1 MAKLAGEKSG
11 LSRVWAWL
19 NKDRSGPSFGAAK
32 DKQFFL
38 ENLSLLTGSGL
49 GVAQS
54 LEAIEFEMKTRHM
67 REITAVMRRNLESGY
82 PLWHALEIANL
93 FPTYTIAL
101 LKIGEESGRLSEN
114 LKIIGN
120 QQAKETTFKSQLR
133 AAMMYPLFVLMLT
146 LVIGI
151 GIAWFIL
158 PKLANVFSSINAKL
172 PLITRVVLKL
182 GEILQN
188 YGWLIIPLS
197 LLVGGLCFYLLFLNR
212 KTNYLGK
219 NFLCRLPGI
228 GRLIQELEVARFGY
242 LLGTLLDAGIQ
253 VTQALDSLEKA
264 TAFPHYQA
272 LYSHLRRQIDQGDS
286 FKTGLASFSASG
298 RLIPRPIQQLVVA
311 GEQSGS
317 LTDILGQIS
326 RAYEA
331 KVEITTKNL
340 TVILEPI
347 LLLIVWLGVLG
358 VALSVILPVYGL
370 IGGFNTHN
378 L

>member
-1 MAKLAGEKSG
+1 MAKSVGEKNS
-11 LSRVWAWL
+11 LAKVWAWL

-49 GVAQS
+49 GVSQA
-54 LEAIEFEMKTRHM
+54 LEAIELEMKTKHM
-67 REITAVMRRNLESGY
+67 REVTATMRHNLESGY
-82 PLWHALEIANL
+82 PLWRALEIANL

-101 LKIGEESGRLSEN
+101 LRIGEESGRLSEN
-114 LKIIGN
+114 LKIIGS
-120 QQAKETTFKSQLR
+120 QQAKERTFKSQLR
-133 AAMMYPLFVLMLT
+133 AALMYPAFVLCLT
-146 LVIGI
+146 LVIGL

-158 PKLANVFSSINAKL
+158 PKLANVFGSMNVKL
-172 PLITRVVLKL
+172 PLITRVVLKI
-182 GEILQN
+182 GEFLQA
-188 YGWLIIPLS
+188 YGWMAIPLG
-197 LLVGGLCFYLLFLNR
+197 LVGLGLMIYLLFFYP

-219 NFLCRLPGI
+219 NFLCRLPGV

-253 VTQALDSLEKA
+253 VTQALESLQKA
-264 TAFPHYQA
+264 TIFPRYQA
-272 LYSHLRRQIDQGDS
+272 LYGHLRHHIEIGDS
-286 FKTGLASFSASG
+286 FKTGLAAFAKSSL
-298 RLIPRPIQQLVVA
+298 LIPRPIQQLVVA

-317 LTDILGQIS
+317 LVEILGKIS
-326 RAYEA
+326 LAYEA

-370 IGGFNTHN
+370 IGGFNSHN

>member
-1 MAKLAGEKSG
+1 MTRWAKI
-11 LSRVWAWL
+11 WAIL
-19 NKDRSGPSFGAAK
+19 NKEHSGPNLGNPK

-49 GVAQS
+49 GVAQA
-54 LEAIEFEMKTRHM
+54 LEAIELEMKTKHM
-67 REITAVMRRNLESGY
+67 REVTAKMRHDLESGY
-82 PLWHALEIANL
+82 PLWRALEAARL
-93 FPTYTIAL
+93 FPGYTIAL
-101 LKIGEESGRLSEN
+101 LRIGEESGRLSEN

-120 QQAKETTFKSQLR
+120 QQAKERAFKSQLR
-133 AAMMYPLFVLMLT
+133 AALMYPLFVLILT
-146 LVIGI
+146 MVIGI

-158 PKLANVFSSINAKL
+158 PKLANVFGSMNVKL
-172 PLITRVVLKL
+172 PLITRVVLKI
-182 GEILQN
+182 GEVLQA
-188 YGWLIIPLS
+188 YGWIVIPL
-197 LLVGGLCFYLLFLNR
+197 GLIGLGLIFYGLFVYR

-242 LLGTLLDAGIQ
+242 LLGTLLEAGIQ
-253 VTQALDSLEKA
+253 VTQAIESLEKA

-272 LYSHLRRQIDQGDS
+272 LYAHLRRHIEVGDT
-286 FKTGLASFSASG
+286 FKTGFGVFPKSN

-317 LTDILGQIS
+317 LSDILDQIS
-326 RAYEA
+326 QTYQA

-347 LLLIVWLGVLG
+347 LLLIVWTGVLG

-370 IGGFNTHN
+370 IGGFNTNN